1 MRAYI
6 IAAGLA
12 LSVIGSA
19 HGSVVDSGTDAQK
32 SCQSLVDGGFQDSG
46 AARAAGSCEGMLET
60 AMVFS
65 PNMPNDVRACPPAQG
80 STVESAKVLLRY
92 LDKNPGR
99 LSEAGITL
107 AIEALRDAWPCE
119 GDDAAATSRTS
130 PTSRNRAQTKKA
142 GSEKTQDDGP
152 GRGCTTT
159 ELRCPQDGRRSYPN
173 TNAFNLLPS
182 GSRK

>member
-1 MRAYI
+1 MRSYI

-19 HGSVVDSGTDAQK
+19 HGSVVDNGADAQK

-92 LDKNPGR
+92 LDRNPGR

-119 GDDAAATSRTS
+119 GDDAGVTGKSGPKPKKRAA
-130 PTSRNRAQTKKA
+130 KKPA
-142 GSEKTQDDGP
+142 APASVKQP
-152 GRGCTTT
+152 
-159 ELRCPQDGRRSYPN
+159 
-173 TNAFNLLPS
+173 
-182 GSRK
+182 

>member
-19 HGSVVDSGTDAQK
+19 HGSVVDNGADAQK

-92 LDKNPGR
+92 LDRNPGR

-107 AIEALRDAWPCE
+107 AIEALRDAWPCA
-119 GDDAAATSRTS
+119 GDDAAAPSTVSA
-130 PTSRNRAQTKKA
+130 PTPKKHA
-142 GSEKTQDDGP
+142 AKK
-152 GRGCTTT
+152 
-159 ELRCPQDGRRSYPN
+159 PN
-173 TNAFNLLPS
+173 KRPVQAPAS
-182 GSRK
+182 VKQP

>member
-19 HGSVVDSGTDAQK
+19 HGSVVDNGADAQK

-92 LDKNPGR
+92 LDRNPGR

-119 GDDAAATSRTS
+119 GDDAATTGGPAR
-130 PTSRNRAQTKKA
+130 PV
-142 GSEKTQDDGP
+142 GP
-152 GRGCTTT
+152 GPKPKKRVAKKPKTTAPAVAAPP
-159 ELRCPQDGRRSYPN
+159 RN
-173 TNAFNLLPS
+173 
-182 GSRK
+182 

>member
-19 HGSVVDSGTDAQK
+19 HGSVVDNGADAQK

-92 LDKNPGR
+92 LDRNPGR

-119 GDDAAATSRTS
+119 GDDAAAPAGPARPVGTGPKPKKRVAKKPKTTA
-130 PTSRNRAQTKKA
+130 PAVAAPPRN
-142 GSEKTQDDGP
+142 
-152 GRGCTTT
+152 
-159 ELRCPQDGRRSYPN
+159 
-173 TNAFNLLPS
+173 
-182 GSRK
+182 

>member
-6 IAAGLA
+6 IAAGLV
-12 LSVIGSA
+12 LSVMGNA
-19 HGSVVDSGTDAQK
+19 RGSVVDSGTDAQK

-99 LSEAGITL
+99 VSEAGITL

-119 GDDAAATSRTS
+119 GDDATAAPGVSGPKLKKRVSKKPKTTA
-130 PTSRNRAQTKKA
+130 PAEAAPRN
-142 GSEKTQDDGP
+142 
-152 GRGCTTT
+152 
-159 ELRCPQDGRRSYPN
+159 
-173 TNAFNLLPS
+173 
-182 GSRK
+182 

>member
-19 HGSVVDSGTDAQK
+19 HGSVVDNGADAQK

-92 LDKNPGR
+92 LDKNPAR

-107 AIEALRDAWPCE
+107 AIEALRDAWPCA
-119 GDDAAATSRTS
+119 GDDAAAPSTVSV
-130 PTSRNRAQTKKA
+130 PQPKKHVA
-142 GSEKTQDDGP
+142 KKPNKRPVQAPASVKPAVTQ
-152 GRGCTTT
+152 
-159 ELRCPQDGRRSYPN
+159 
-173 TNAFNLLPS
+173 
-182 GSRK
+182 

>member
-32 SCQSLVDGGFQDSG
+32 SCQSLVDGGFQDSS

-65 PNMPNDVRACPPAQG
+65 PNMSNDVRACPPAQG

-92 LDKNPGR
+92 LDRNPGR

-119 GDDAAATSRTS
+119 GDDAATTGGPARTV
-130 PTSRNRAQTKKA
+130 
-142 GSEKTQDDGP
+142 GP
-152 GRGCTTT
+152 GPKPKKRVAKKPKTTAPAVAVP
-159 ELRCPQDGRRSYPN
+159 LRN
-173 TNAFNLLPS
+173 
-182 GSRK
+182 

>member
-19 HGSVVDSGTDAQK
+19 HGSVVDNGTDAQK
-32 SCQSLVDGGFQDSG
+32 SCQSLVDGGFQDSS

-65 PNMPNDVRACPPAQG
+65 PNMSNDVRACPPAQG

-92 LDKNPGR
+92 LDRNPGR

-119 GDDAAATSRTS
+119 GDDAATTGGPAR
-130 PTSRNRAQTKKA
+130 PV
-142 GSEKTQDDGP
+142 GP
-152 GRGCTTT
+152 GPKPKKRVAKKPKTTAPAVAVP
-159 ELRCPQDGRRSYPN
+159 LRN
-173 TNAFNLLPS
+173 
-182 GSRK
+182 

>member
-19 HGSVVDSGTDAQK
+19 HGSVVDNGADAQK

-65 PNMPNDVRACPPAQG
+65 PNMPTDARACPPAQG

-92 LDKNPGR
+92 LDKNPAR

-119 GDDAAATSRTS
+119 GDDAATTG
-130 PTSRNRAQTKKA
+130 
-142 GSEKTQDDGP
+142 GSGP
-152 GRGCTTT
+152 GPKLKKRAPKKPK
-159 ELRCPQDGRRSYPN
+159 PQ
-173 TNAFNLLPS
+173 
-182 GSRK
+182 